1 MQEEVKWN
9 DRMNIGVESI
19 DKAHKR
25 LFSIMRKLQISMSG
39 DEDGRKRVCI
49 EGIKYFKS
57 YALKHFAEE
66 EEYMQSIDYDGYEIH
81 RRLHENLKNTT
92 LPALERDLELSD
104 YSVEACRHFQGIML
118 SWLRGHIMIE
128 DRAIVGKADGKW
140 THTPDKEEV
149 AELEKAII
157 RVMQESFRLAMWIV
171 SDHYA
176 GEEFGPAVC
185 YRMNCRLGEGQKAK
199 IFLVFE
205 ERLALHIVS
214 GALNTRFKKVDKI
227 VNNTIKRLCQHTV
240 KRMEA
245 CCGLIKVESVEK
257 ENILTGDQLSK
268 DFELGYP
275 QYGLLFDSR
284 QGYFGFCIKKSRA
297 QTKA

>member
-1 MQEEVKWN
+1 MQEEIKWN
-9 DRMNIGVESI
+9 DRMSIGVESI
-19 DKAHKR
+19 DKAHRR
-25 LFSIMRKLQISMSG
+25 LFSIMRKLQSSMSG
-39 DEDGRKRVCI
+39 EEDSRKRVCI

-66 EEYMQSIDYDGYEIH
+66 EEYMESVGYEGYEIH
-81 RRLHENLKNTT
+81 KRLHENLRDTT

-104 YSVEACRHFQGIML
+104 YSEEACMHFQGMML
-118 SWLRGHIMIE
+118 SWLRGHIMVE
-128 DRAIVGKADGKW
+128 DRAIVGKTDGKW
-140 THTPDKEEV
+140 TQTPDKETV

-157 RVMQESFRLAMWIV
+157 RVMQESFHLAMWIV

-176 GEEFGPAVC
+176 GEEFGAAVC
-185 YRMNCRLGEGQKAK
+185 YRISCVLGDGGEAK

-214 GALNTRFKKVDKI
+214 EALHTRFKKVDRI
-227 VNNTIKRLCQHTV
+227 VTNTIKRLCQHAI
-240 KRMEA
+240 KRIEA
-245 CCGLIKVESVEK
+245 CCGLIKVESIEK
-257 ENILTGDQLSK
+257 ENILTDEQLRQ

-284 QGYFGFCIKKSRA
+284 CGYFGFCIKRK
-297 QTKA
+297 K